1 MVFVCQI
8 FAKYLVCAID
18 FHLDSPISLPI
29 SYYRVVLTYNCKA
42 QCKREVC
49 KQYARKA
56 RDTAIMPVFSTNC
69 HQAPGRAVATGREVC
84 VRGREW
90 ESTPFVFSSF
100 TSLIDSFKQAFRH
113 DWITAFVRTFYYN
126 VTAISSPRCVR
137 SSRQRTSQTRRPPA
151 LSYRDE
157 RHENSTRYTKET

>member
-1 MVFVCQI
+1 MWNITSLQSWRLSSLHVYRDNNTVASLCMVFVCQI

-18 FHLDSPISLPI
+18 FYLDSPISLPI

-90 ESTPFVFSSF
+90 ESWRTYASDLHLMMSRKL
-100 TSLIDSFKQAFRH
+100 TSGFDF
-113 DWITAFVRTFYYN
+113 W
-126 VTAISSPRCVR
+126 
-137 SSRQRTSQTRRPPA
+137 SRGHLRVAVVHLPI
-151 LSYRDE
+151 
-157 RHENSTRYTKET
+157 